1 VDKDIAER
9 VLESHHLPARIKRFF
24 TDEQTQSI
32 EEHLHGLLGFS
43 TSGATMIADMTETI
57 IRLARI
63 GHVIFIGRGANLIT
77 ARYPRAVHVRVVG
90 SLEKRAERIAQ
101 QKGLSQPDALDE
113 VRQAD
118 HHRSHFISTYF
129 HAHIDDATHYD
140 MIFNTDRVSVE
151 EAAQLIAQLVHSP
164 KFREPQATKL
174 RELRHQV
181 LG

>member
-1 VDKDIAER
+1 MFV
-9 VLESHHLPARIKRFF
+9 P
-24 TDEQTQSI
+24 TQLDS
-32 EEHLHGLLGFS
+32 S
-43 TSGATMIADMTETI
+43 A
-57 IRLARI
+57 IRLEAEPI
-63 GHVIFIGRGANLIT
+63 GLGELLFDLL
-77 ARYPRAVHVRVVG
+77 RYLFEF
-90 SLEKRAERIAQ
+90 LENRCLR
-101 QKGLSQPDALDE
+101 P
-113 VRQAD
+113 RQAD